1 MSRSNELWTEA
12 VTGIDQIFDIQ
23 QVDWSR
29 LSRGFE
35 DIWTRQREVTA
46 EGDAPAKFECFIE
59 DYPEP
64 GQRLKVA
71 EAEGLVHQSFKLQAS
86 ESAPRAGLFRPR
98 KGDFNPTEVSYS
110 IKSTVEVLRQPGL
123 LSADNWNE
131 IDDEQVE
138 EIASFIQSQLELF
151 DSGEEEVTFADERE
165 YGPLDQPIDEIV
177 LTQFLEDRRIG
188 TSTRSRMPFLKS
200 EQVSI
205 DSEEGLE
212 MLEDSIASIRL
223 SLDGLRANL
232 GKSS

>member
-46 EGDAPAKFECFIE
+46 EGDAPAKFECFFE

-64 GQRLKVA
+64 GERLKVA
-71 EAEGLVHQSFKLQAS
+71 EAEGQVHQSFRLHAS
-86 ESAPRAGLFRPR
+86 ESAPREGLFRPR
-98 KGDFNPTEVSYS
+98 KGDFEPTEVSYS
-110 IKSTVEVLRQPGL
+110 IKSTVEVLRRPDL
-123 LSADNWNE
+123 LPAYNWNA
-131 IDDEQVE
+131 IDDEQGEKLALFV
-138 EIASFIQSQLELF
+138 QSQQEMSN
-151 DSGEEEVTFADERE
+151 SGELAFPGRE